1 MVVITTVGNCN
12 RTELNVT
19 WLKTLKIKI
28 LMPLGNFTLDNV
40 SLATH
45 SIDCI
50 MLYCIIVIIRQRE
63 LV

>member
-1 MVVITTVGNCN
+1 MVLVRSVGNCN
-12 RTELNVT
+12 QTELNVM
-19 WLKTLKIKI
+19 KI
-28 LMPLGNFTLDNV
+28 LMPSGNFTLANV

-45 SIDCI
+45 SIDWI